1 MIEKLPSQKIFC
13 IKLLL
18 YRYDEPNSSYESIRE
33 SPYWGSQHDK
43 ISKFSTEFCGVCIRG
58 ITNILEPIHVPY
70 SLKKMKGGVD
80 GFGTGKNLLFLLSA
94 FFLTQVI
101 SLRQKNGNAKVV

>member
-1 MIEKLPSQKIFC
+1 MSLTVHMNQSENHHTEVSNMERSANFP
-13 IKLLL
+13 
-18 YRYDEPNSSYESIRE
+18 
-33 SPYWGSQHDK
+33 
-43 ISKFSTEFCGVCIRG
+43 EFCGVCIRG

-80 GFGTGKNLLFLLSA
+80 SFGTGENLLFLLSA